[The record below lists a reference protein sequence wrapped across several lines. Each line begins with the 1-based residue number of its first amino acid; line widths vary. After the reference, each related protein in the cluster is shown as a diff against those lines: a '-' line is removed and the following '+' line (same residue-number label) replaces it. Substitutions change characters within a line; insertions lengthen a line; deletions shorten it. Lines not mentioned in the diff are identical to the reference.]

1 MNDKEI
7 DVQREYI
14 RLHKLFEED
23 GFHGM
28 YESTKITI
36 YEYID
41 KYFFKDWDKRGRC
54 VSVNDMFTSLNIRN
68 KNGLKEKTIENL
80 LLYIEVII
88 NLVEMAGIKYINE
101 DMESYSKY
109 SMSVY
114 ELLIE
119 NIQGLLEDLN
129 YEINELSDK
138 QLIIVEKDMILS
150 AVAETK
156 MCQIK

>member
-1 MNDKEI
+1 
-7 DVQREYI
+7 
-14 RLHKLFEED
+14 
-23 GFHGM
+23 
-28 YESTKITI
+28 
-36 YEYID
+36 
-41 KYFFKDWDKRGRC
+41 
-54 VSVNDMFTSLNIRN
+54 MFTSLNIRN